1 MPGGQ
6 YINHFGA
13 IRVRVT
19 GTGNLNPKLISLDT
33 TTELDITPI
42 AMTSPNSR
50 YANQLCNFMQQRAQ
64 LELKTTEIDE
74 VFYIR
79 QIMIYARPVYSGFP
93 Q

>member
-42 AMTSPNSR
+42 VMSTTNAR

-79 QIMIYARPVYSGFP
+79 QIMIYARSVYSGFP

>member
-42 AMTSPNSR
+42 VMSNTNAR